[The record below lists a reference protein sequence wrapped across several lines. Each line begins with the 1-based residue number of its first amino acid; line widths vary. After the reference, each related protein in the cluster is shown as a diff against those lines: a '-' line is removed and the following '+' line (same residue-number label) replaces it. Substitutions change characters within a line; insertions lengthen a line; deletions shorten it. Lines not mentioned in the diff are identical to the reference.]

1 MEPIA
6 RKAVKV
12 SMPTSVTGTSNTG
25 GGRQTG
31 FSLLE
36 LLVVVAI
43 IGLIVQAVTLSMG
56 ALGNDRDLAQET
68 RRLRSMVE
76 LLQEEA
82 LMQSRDYG
90 VMFTETGYRFY
101 VFDYQQ
107 LIWVEPQTDRLL
119 ERHSL
124 RSQLEMALV
133 LDGRR
138 VPLER
143 DFESQEVDNPEPQ
156 IMLLASGEV
165 TPFTIEV
172 AREGAA
178 GRFELTAELDGTVTV
193 AEEDFD

>member
-1 MEPIA
+1 
-6 RKAVKV
+6 
-12 SMPTSVTGTSNTG
+12 MPTSGIG
-25 GGRQTG
+25 ICKRQHG

-43 IGLIVQAVTLSMG
+43 IGLLVQAVTLSMG
-56 ALGNDRDLAQET
+56 ALGNDRELAQES
-68 RRLRSMVE
+68 RRLQSVVE

-107 LIWVEPQTDRLL
+107 LKWVEPQMDQLL
-119 ERHSL
+119 RPYAL
-124 RSQLEMALV
+124 GPQLGMQLV
-133 LDGRR
+133 LDGRE

-143 DFESQEVDNPEPQ
+143 DFESRDVENPEPQ

-165 TPFTIEV
+165 TPFTVELARAGVDGRFALEV
-172 AREGAA
+172 A
-178 GRFELTAELDGTVTV
+178 LDGKITRT
-193 AEEDFD
+193 EEDFD

>member
-1 MEPIA
+1 
-6 RKAVKV
+6 
-12 SMPTSVTGTSNTG
+12 MPTSVTGISNTG
-25 GGRQTG
+25 SGRQTG

-107 LIWVEPQTDRLL
+107 LIWVEPQTDKLL